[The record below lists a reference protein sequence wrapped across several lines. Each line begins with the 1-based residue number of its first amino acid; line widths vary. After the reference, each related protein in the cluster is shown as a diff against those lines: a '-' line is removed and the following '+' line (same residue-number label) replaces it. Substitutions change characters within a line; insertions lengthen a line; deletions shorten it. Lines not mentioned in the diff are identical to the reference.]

1 VRALAGSARFQ
12 RAALALC
19 QPFWRMVEGS
29 NLGNLAVGH
38 ALARRHLT
46 SRSTILMCGGE
57 QRVRTPH
64 LAVPTRFRGE
74 LPATPAVLS
83 VIMCVGVQ

>member
-1 VRALAGSARFQ
+1 
-12 RAALALC
+12 
-19 QPFWRMVEGS
+19 MVEGS
-29 NLGNLAVGH
+29 NLGNPAVGH

-46 SRSTILMCGGE
+46 S
-57 QRVRTPH
+57 RTPH

-83 VIMCVGVQ
+83 VIMCLACAVVPRAGFEPATSAF